1 MSKPVPTT
9 TPISG
14 AVKAALLLGMV
25 ALLLCV
31 GIDTI
36 WATSSDFSHHYSLV
50 ARIAQL
56 WILPPGVDPSLGEMN
71 IYPRSS
77 HILAAV
83 LGMLVHS
90 PLLGMHLLTLLSM
103 IGAWAG
109 LGALMLTLP
118 RRAALSTMLLLAFL
132 LLVNRPLRLD
142 IYGIE
147 DIGNFFF
154 AQLVAQALMLGV
166 LVAALAM
173 ERRGVAP
180 LLRNGFVLGSIY
192 LLAGTH
198 LLPTVQLVCVLLAL
212 VALDF
217 VMQGKRSS
225 RAWTLSALATL
236 ATMALAVLL
245 MIKHPAYAAMKTI
258 SANDG
263 SLTLHWLGSMARIA
277 VYCVAIALLSGWLTF
292 SWWRMAR
299 RGEGRDWLAFK
310 YIGLFGLAAAGLCL
324 LQIALLH
331 VGQGSEYAVKK
342 HGFTLNSVFLVELAL
357 LPALLS
363 TRLRQAAPGP
373 HPLWDVLHGALALPL
388 LIATA
393 FLTITW
399 HRGSIDTSDA
409 VALEHKLELRRDLV
423 LQPTPGK
430 YVYVVEVPGMPSW
443 MSYLYTI
450 GVFGTPRTMNS
461 LDVLSDRPLTETQL
475 IGTIIT
481 GAGAN
486 LGRMKECL
494 QPGSNSELALVDG
507 ACATRQSALGRPV
520 IGMTSIDGQPNC
532 TLEGFGMGE
541 EGGRWT
547 VLGEAT
553 LNCPLPVFDKG
564 APSTLTIHAN
574 AFLQGAMTQ
583 RLRVSLN
590 GGAAQ
595 EFTFVSQQPPPLV
608 EIKLPAHADGQLK
621 IHLAM
626 PDAVTPK
633 SLGLSGDDRQLGVI
647 IKSLEFK

>member
-1 MSKPVPTT
+1 MSTPVPS
-9 TPISG
+9 TPPVSG
-14 AVKAALLLGMV
+14 AVKAALLFVTV

-31 GIDTI
+31 GIDAI
-36 WATSSDFSHHYSLV
+36 WATSSDFAHHYALV
-50 ARIAQL
+50 ARISQL
-56 WILPPGVDPSLGEMN
+56 WVLPAGVDPSLGEMN
-71 IYPRSS
+71 IYPRNS

-83 LGMLVHS
+83 LGHLVHS

-109 LGALMLTLP
+109 LGALVLSLP
-118 RRAALSTMLLLAFL
+118 RRSALACTLLLAFL
-132 LLVNRPLRLD
+132 LLLNRPLRLD

-154 AQLVAQALMLGV
+154 AQLVAQTLMLGV
-166 LVAALAM
+166 LVAALVM
-173 ERRGVAP
+173 ERRGVAR
-180 LLRNGFVLGSIY
+180 LWRNVFVLGSIY

-217 VMQGKRSS
+217 ILLGKRS
-225 RAWTLSALATL
+225 RRDWVLSALASL
-236 ATMALAVLL
+236 VTMALAVLL

-263 SLTLHWLGSMARIA
+263 SLTLHWLGSMPRIA
-277 VYCVAIALLSGWLTF
+277 IYCVVIAALSGWLTL
-292 SWWRMAR
+292 SWLRLAQ
-299 RGEGRDWLAFK
+299 RGEGKEWLAFK
-310 YIGLFGLAAAGLCL
+310 YIGLFGLAASGLCL
-324 LQIALLH
+324 LQIVLLH

-363 TRLRQAAPGP
+363 ARLRQTRLTP
-373 HPLWDVLHGALALPL
+373 HALWDVLHGALALPL
-388 LIATA
+388 LMAAA

-399 HRGSIDTSDA
+399 HRGSLDASDA

-423 LQPTPGK
+423 LQQTPGK

-443 MSYLYTI
+443 MSYLLTI

-461 LDVLSDRPLTETQL
+461 LDVLSDRPLTETQM

-481 GAGAN
+481 GANSN

-494 QPGSNSELALVDG
+494 QPGSNRELALIDG
-507 ACATRQSALGRPV
+507 ACATKQAALGRALV
-520 IGMTSIDGQPNC
+520 GMTDLDGQPNC
-532 TLEGFGMGE
+532 TLEGFGAGE
-541 EGGRWT
+541 AGGRWT
-547 VLGEAT
+547 VMPEAT
-553 LNCPLPVFDKG
+553 LHCPVPVMDNG
-564 APSTLTIHAN
+564 APTTLTINAN
-574 AFLQGAMTQ
+574 AFLQGDMHQ
-583 RLRVSLN
+583 RLRVKLD
-590 GGAAQ
+590 GGAEQ
-595 EFTFVSQQPPPLV
+595 EFTFVGQQPPPAV
-608 EIKLPAHADGQLK
+608 QVKLPANANGQLT
-621 IHLAM
+621 IQLTM
-626 PDAVTPK
+626 PDSVTPK
-633 SLGLSGDDRQLGVI
+633 SLGLSGDDRQLGII